1 MISIAAIS
9 LDIERLEPISA
20 VVPRL
25 ASVISNEA
33 AGLDDIVRVIEYDP
47 ALTANSLRLANSAY
61 FSLPTPVQTVRE
73 AVQQIGAGR
82 ILEDAVGRAI
92 GNKFKSSLPSYDFQ
106 ELEFW
111 RHSVAAATAAEL
123 LPRFASVAIPPMVFT
138 AALLHDLG
146 KLIIARH
153 IDDDARRDIRHA
165 VVEQYMTY
173 VQAERFVLGFDHAQ
187 VGGLVARRWRF
198 PEELTNCITW
208 HHHPRRNGVV
218 NVALDAVHVANA
230 IAKTIGT
237 GLGVEG
243 MNMSVNTESVK
254 ALGLTLESLE
264 SLCAMTMIELP
275 QTLELFEDVHSGL
288 QHSHH

>member
-9 LDIERLEPISA
+9 LDIERLDPISV

-25 ASVISNEA
+25 ANVIANEA
-33 AGLDDIVRVIEYDP
+33 AGLEDIVRVIEYDP
-47 ALTANSLRLANSAY
+47 ALTANSIRLANSAY

-82 ILEDAVGRAI
+82 ILQDAVGRAV
-92 GNKFKSSLPSYDFQ
+92 GDKFKSSMPSYELE

-111 RHSVAAATAAEL
+111 RHSVATATCAAL
-123 LPRFASVAIPPMVFT
+123 LPRFAKISIPPMAFT

-153 IDDDARRDIRHA
+153 IDQETRRDIKHA
-165 VVEQYMTY
+165 VSEQFMTY

-198 PEELTNCITW
+198 PEELTNCIIW
-208 HHHPRRNGVV
+208 HHHPRRNGIV
-218 NVALDAVHVANA
+218 NAALDAVHVSNA
-230 IAKTIGT
+230 VAKTIGT
-237 GLGVEG
+237 GLGAEG

-275 QTLELFEDVHSGL
+275 QTLELFEDVNSGI